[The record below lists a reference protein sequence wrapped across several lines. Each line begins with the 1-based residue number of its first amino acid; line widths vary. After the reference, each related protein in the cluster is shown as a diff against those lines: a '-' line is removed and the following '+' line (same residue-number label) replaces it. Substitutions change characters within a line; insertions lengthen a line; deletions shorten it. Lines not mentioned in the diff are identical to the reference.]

1 VVGALPGTHKCA
13 TLRFG
18 PDLPGNI
25 AYADHRAAQFGHAVD
40 EYVARTGIVAPPP
53 GIDPA
58 ERSQPMAEP
67 RKSSACGQNE
77 SPP

>member
-25 AYADHRAAQFGHAVD
+25 AYADHRAALFRHAVD
-40 EYVARTGIVAPPP
+40 EYAARAGIVAPPP

-58 ERSQPMAEP
+58 ERPQPLAEF
-67 RKSSACGQNE
+67 RKSSACEQNE
-77 SPP
+77 LPP